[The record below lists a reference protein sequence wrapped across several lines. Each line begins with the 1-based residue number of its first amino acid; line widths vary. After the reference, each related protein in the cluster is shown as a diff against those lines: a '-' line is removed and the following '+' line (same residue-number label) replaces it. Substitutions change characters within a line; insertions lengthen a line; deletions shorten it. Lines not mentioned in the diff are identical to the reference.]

1 MGWRAFS
8 LEVEGAHLSGEQ
20 RGGEA
25 GEGGLPLVL
34 VHGFGGS
41 RAMWDPVIAALP
53 AHLPLVRYDL
63 RGFGASTQDEAIPF
77 RHADDLLTLLDHL
90 RIERAHLCGLSM
102 GGAIVTRFAIEHPDR
117 VARLVLVSPALI
129 AWEWSAQWAAD
140 FRACVKAARSGDMEA
155 ARRLWWQSPL
165 FDTVREEPF
174 ASAMQAE
181 IAAFAGRQWI
191 ADPQMREVPEVEHLH
206 RLLVPTLLLAGGRDT
221 PDFRLIADTL
231 AAAVPGLRRVDYPDA
246 GHMLTL
252 ERAGDVASEIA
263 AFISGAG
270 AASQQTG

>member
-8 LEVEGAHLSGEQ
+8 VPVEGAQLSGEV
-20 RGGEA
+20 RS
-25 GEGGLPLVL
+25 GEGTPLVL

-41 RAMWDPVIAALP
+41 RAMWDGVIAALP
-53 AHLPLVRYDL
+53 ASLPLVRYDL
-63 RGFGASTQDEAIPF
+63 RGFGASVQDEAVPF
-77 RHADDLLTLLDHL
+77 RHADDLLAVRDHL
-90 RIERAHLCGLSM
+90 GIARAHLCGLSM
-102 GGAIVTRFAIEHPDR
+102 GGAIATRSAIEHPDR

-140 FRACVKAARSGDMEA
+140 YRACVKAARSGDMAA
-155 ARRLWWQSPL
+155 ARHLWWHNPL

-191 ADPQMREVPEVEHLH
+191 ADPQMRELPEVEHLH
-206 RLLVPTLLLAGGRDT
+206 RLSVPTLLLAGGRDT
-221 PDFRLIADTL
+221 EDFRLIADTL
-231 AAAVPGLRRVDYPDA
+231 QACVPGLCRIDYPDA

-252 ERAGDVASEIA
+252 ERASAIAAEIA
-263 AFISGAG
+263 GFIGNQGADG
-270 AASQQTG
+270 QQTG